1 MNQKNLQKSIEIA
14 KQLFPTCYAKRVRYQ
29 TFHFAF
35 LWKKNRLISIGQNR
49 VDKPSAKALY
59 FAKRFNVEKQKKY
72 PYIHAEISAIQ
83 KVWSKV
89 YIDNSISM
97 VVLRLSRDETFQ
109 NSKPCKGC
117 WTILSALGI
126 DDVCWS
132 DASGNIV
139 SGDTI
144 LLEQDIIS

>member
-1 MNQKNLQKSIEIA
+1 
-14 KQLFPTCYAKRVRYQ
+14 
-29 TFHFAF
+29 
-35 LWKKNRLISIGQNR
+35 
-49 VDKPSAKALY
+49 LY

-132 DASGNIV
+132 NASGNIV
-139 SGDTI
+139 SDDTI